1 VLLPVRKPLLLGSAF
16 AATVMI
22 VLGVLFAG
30 GHGPTA
36 LDQSVFDA
44 VRSHLPYW
52 LLRLMKAPTNPV
64 LLIAVLAVVAILA
77 VSARRFDL
85 AVLAVVGPGSS
96 VILSSLVLKPLFG
109 RRYYGTYLAYP
120 SGHTTAL
127 TATIVVVLVAIGLLG
142 RKALT
147 VTAFGLA
154 ALVLIF
160 GVIGLVGLRY
170 HYVTD
175 TIGGVCVAGA
185 TVLLVAY
192 VLDSG
197 KTGRTHREQRR
208 RGVHSMK

>member
-1 VLLPVRKPLLLGSAF
+1 MLLPARKPLLLASAV
-16 AATVMI
+16 AAVVMI

-30 GHGPTA
+30 QHGPTA

-44 VRSHLPYW
+44 VRSHLSYW

-64 LLIAVLAVVAILA
+64 LMISVLAVVTIVAVSVRRIDLAILA
-77 VSARRFDL
+77 VA
-85 AVLAVVGPGSS
+85 GPGLS
-96 VILSSLVLKPLFG
+96 VTLSSLVLKPIFG

-154 ALVLIF
+154 VVVLIF
-160 GVIGLVGLRY
+160 AVIGLVGLRY

-175 TIGGVCVAGA
+175 TIGGFCVGGA

-197 KTGRTHREQRR
+197 NT
-208 RGVHSMK
+208 